1 MANLKVDLSLND
13 GNLKQQIQQD
23 KQAVK
28 DFGKSVGE
36 QAQNFSKL
44 TKEVISLEMT
54 YANLSDEQKKSD
66 IGAALAKQLNEA
78 KEKAAQFKD

>member
-1 MANLKVDLSLND
+1 MS
-13 GNLKQQIQQD
+13 
-23 KQAVK
+23 
-28 DFGKSVGE
+28 
-36 QAQNFSKL
+36 
-44 TKEVISLEMT
+44 